1 MGNSNVI
8 KWLVKLLGFRRAE
21 RQLGH
26 EERTKESD
34 KVICEFLDENPDM
47 IEKVNSGFL
56 RNSTG
61 RHYMDNYTSP
71 EELRKF
77 LEEL

>member
-1 MGNSNVI
+1 
-8 KWLVKLLGFRRAE
+8 
-21 RQLGH
+21 
-26 EERTKESD
+26 
-34 KVICEFLDENPDM
+34 M